1 MLAAAIQMEPVV
13 GDMAENLRHAE
24 LLVNEA
30 AAAGSDWMVRHQ
42 HARLAVSCLPDP
54 VSVTTGD
61 AQTGRGSLKIKT
73 TAAGTASFWAE
84 WAMSSGAPRGA
95 TSRRR

>member
-30 AAAGSDWMVRHQ
+30 AAAGADRMARH
-42 HARLAVSCLPDP
+42 
-54 VSVTTGD
+54 
-61 AQTGRGSLKIKT
+61 
-73 TAAGTASFWAE
+73 
-84 WAMSSGAPRGA
+84 
-95 TSRRR
+95 